1 MSWASLVLIG
11 SRSLVVAVRGGSDAN
26 SSLSEDELMKVD
38 RTTRIPG
45 VDVARALAVL
55 GMFAAHILDLDDLRW
70 TDPATYGSLVQGHS
84 AVTFAVL
91 AGVSIALVTGGTRPR
106 TPEQLVIARHQLLVR
121 ACCIFLLGG
130 LLQMLGTPILVILV
144 MYSFL
149 FVLALPLLRVP
160 PQTLFIAAGVLAVVM
175 PAIVPPLHAAIG
187 AWGSPYNAL
196 SDILI
201 NGGYPA
207 LIWSAYLLLGL
218 GLGRLDLRSPTVAR
232 RMIGFG
238 AGIAAAAYLLSAAVV
253 QLQDTVDPDRQF
265 EPPSKFFAPYDNPGE
280 GFRWTWS
287 DLLGLLGADAH
298 SGTPFD
304 VFGSAGISMVVIG
317 GCLILCPRP
326 SPWNFP
332 LRATGTM
339 ALTVYSVHVVAI
351 FALCSVTTRGTS
363 GDYPWQNF
371 WTWLLFATVAI
382 AASSCWI
389 HRFGRGPLERLITA
403 IAVRSSGSRRHS
415 PAGAPQSVE

>member
-1 MSWASLVLIG
+1 
-11 SRSLVVAVRGGSDAN
+11 
-26 SSLSEDELMKVD
+26 MKVD

-45 VDVARALAVL
+45 VDIARALAVL
-55 GMFAAHILDLDDLRW
+55 GMFAAHIFDLDDLRW
-70 TDPATYGSLVQGHS
+70 TEPSTYGSLVQGHS

-91 AGVSIALVTGGTRPR
+91 AGVSIALVTGGTRPQ
-106 TPEQLVIARHQLLVR
+106 TPDQLVIARHQLLVR

-130 LLQMLGTPILVILV
+130 LLQMIGTPILVILV

-149 FVLALPLLRVP
+149 FVLALPLLQVP
-160 PQTLFIAAGVLAVVM
+160 PRTLFIAAGVLAVVM
-175 PAIVPPLHAAIG
+175 PVAVPPLHAAIG

-218 GLGRLDLRSPTVAR
+218 GLGRLDLRSPAVAR
-232 RMIGFG
+232 RMVGVG
-238 AGIAAAAYLLSAAVV
+238 AGLAAAAYLLSAALIG
-253 QLQDTVDPDRQF
+253 LQNTVDPDRQF
-265 EPPSKFFAPYDNPGE
+265 DPPSKFFAPYDNPGR

-317 GCLILCPRP
+317 LCLIVCPRP
-326 SPWNFP
+326 APWNYP
-332 LRATGTM
+332 LRATGSM
-339 ALTVYSVHVVAI
+339 ALTVYSAHVVVI
-351 FALCSVTTRGTS
+351 FALCSVTERGTS
-363 GDYPWQNF
+363 GGYPWQNF
-371 WTWLLFATVAI
+371 WTWLLFAAVAVSF
-382 AASSCWI
+382 SSFWI
-389 HRFGRGPLERLITA
+389 HWFGRGPLERLITT
-403 IAVRSSGSRRHS
+403 IAVRSSGSSRHRRA
-415 PAGAPQSVE
+415 PAPQSVE

>member
-1 MSWASLVLIG
+1 
-11 SRSLVVAVRGGSDAN
+11 
-26 SSLSEDELMKVD
+26 MKVD

-130 LLQMLGTPILVILV
+130 LLQTLGTPILVILV

-149 FVLALPLLRVP
+149 FVVALPLLRVP
-160 PQTLFIAAGVLAVVM
+160 PRTLFIAAGVLAMVM

-201 NGGYPA
+201 SGGYPA

-238 AGIAAAAYLLSAAVV
+238 AGIAAAAYLLSAALV
-253 QLQDTVDPDRQF
+253 QLQDTVDPDRRF

-332 LRATGTM
+332 LRATGMM
-339 ALTVYSVHVVAI
+339 ALTVYSVHIVAV
-351 FALCSVTTRGTS
+351 FVLCSVTGRGAS

-371 WTWLLFATVAI
+371 WTWLLFTAVAI
-382 AASSCWI
+382 ALSSLWI
-389 HRFGRGPLERLITA
+389 HRFGRGPLERLIA
-403 IAVRSSGSRRHS
+403 SIAVRSSGSRRHTS
-415 PAGAPQSVE
+415 AVAGQSVE